1 MPSNAKRAV
10 TGVASVAVIVAAGTW
25 IYFKEYKAPEHNVAL
40 HQTVGEIMAGE
51 TARVIG
57 NKGKI
62 VLVTIPT
69 DGEPELKTQLDAF
82 KQTLKKSGAIEI
94 KEYELETKDQP
105 KYGVGAG
112 LSGRRFVRIV
122 NKNQNA
128 DAIVSFVGAPKLSAE
143 DLAQL
148 GKVPKFIAEARSPN
162 HLSKLF
168 EKKLLAVA
176 VVYRFR
182 FPAPVQGNPRT
193 AREWFDKRFQVVAA
207 ENAESLPTG
216 TEEGTLGGAKGC
228 RSISVTL
235 TVRLSSIL
243 KTVDFGDQRD
253 RVAP

>member
-1 MPSNAKRAV
+1 MTSNAKRAV
-10 TGVASVAVIVAAGTW
+10 TAVASVAVILASGAW
-25 IYFKEYKAPEHNVAL
+25 IYFKQFKAPAHNVAL
-40 HQTVGEIMAGE
+40 HQTVGEVMAGE

-62 VLVTIPT
+62 VLVAIPA

-94 KEYELETKDQP
+94 KEYELDTKDQP
-105 KYGVGAG
+105 KYGVGTG

-128 DAIVSFVGAPKLSAE
+128 DAIVSFVGAPKLAAE

-148 GKVPKFIAEARSPN
+148 GKVPKFIAEARSPS

-168 EKKLLAVA
+168 EKKLIESA

-193 AREWFDKRFQVVAA
+193 PREWFDKRFQVVTAQ
-207 ENAESLPTG
+207 NADSLPTG
-216 TEEGTLGGAKGC
+216 TAE
-228 RSISVTL
+228 
-235 TVRLSSIL
+235 
-243 KTVDFGDQRD
+243 
-253 RVAP
+253 